1 MILNDKQ
8 IRRYINITN
17 GVLDKVQKG
26 NTINGRQVTSSYGID
41 PQGYTFRLK
50 TPEGWDEKEIIVKG
64 YNSVQLDSHETFT
77 LPNNVCAFM
86 YGKSSFTR
94 RGLIFSFAVVD
105 AGYSGRIGFSAFN
118 PTPHNIALPL
128 GQGIAQIV
136 FHQIDEPDKAYEGAW
151 QGYDSLDETEGLGQ
165 K

>member
-1 MILNDKQ
+1 MILNDIQ
-8 IRRYINITN
+8 IRREIGITD

-26 NTINGRQVTSSYGID
+26 NTINGRQITSSYGID
-41 PQGYTFRLK
+41 PQGYTFRLM
-50 TPEGWDEKEIIVKG
+50 TPEGYDGKEITVKG
-64 YNSVQLDSHETFT
+64 YNSIQLDSHETFT
-77 LPNNVCAFM
+77 LPDNVCAFM

-105 AGYSGRIGFSAFN
+105 AGYSGRIGFSVFN
-118 PTPHNIALPL
+118 PTSHNILLPL

-136 FHQIDEPDKAYEGAW
+136 FHQIATPDKAYEGAW
-151 QGYDSLDETEGLGQ
+151 QNYEGLGN